1 MSLDFRLLAE
11 PNGVWGTGCS
21 TRAAVR
27 RSPCRCARPVAPK
40 NVLGDIGYR
49 NTNFVIIFSHV
60 FSLHVT
66 VRIAR
71 QRTHAGGPRA
81 ERDGTCTRFPHE
93 ARACRVVPLAAAA
106 AAPPPRDRDPTRIA
120 GCALTAGRTV
130 PRANQQPPGIGTT
143 APIRAPMIP
152 SMIAHFAPEPQ
163 LVRTPTDRGAC
174 WPRGRAGRDGDARTT
189 RCTQL
194 PRTAR
199 KNSLTSRGI
208 GLQTFASLHAS
219 THLLLL

>member
-40 NVLGDIGYR
+40 NVLNYR
-49 NTNFVIIFSHV
+49 LSQYEFCHNFFACFFASCYC
-60 FSLHVT
+60 
-66 VRIAR
+66 RIAR
-71 QRTHAGGPRA
+71 QRTHAGG
-81 ERDGTCTRFPHE
+81 
-93 ARACRVVPLAAAA
+93 ARARRGTAHAHGYRTRHVPVASYRWPQ
-106 AAPPPRDRDPTRIA
+106 PPRHHRRDRDPTRIA
-120 GCALTAGRTV
+120 GCASTAGRTV

-208 GLQTFASLHAS
+208 GLQTFAPLHAS

>member
-40 NVLGDIGYR
+40 NVFGDIGYR

-71 QRTHAGGPRA
+71 QRTQWRG
-81 ERDGTCTRFPHE
+81 
-93 ARACRVVPLAAAA
+93 ARARRGTAHAHGSRTRHVPVASYRWPQ
-106 AAPPPRDRDPTRIA
+106 PPRHHRRDRDPTRIA
-120 GCALTAGRTV
+120 GCASTAGRTV

-219 THLLLL
+219 TH

>member
-1 MSLDFRLLAE
+1 MFFRFMLLCESRDSAHTR
-11 PNGVWGTGCS
+11 GARARRGTAHAHGS
-21 TRAAVR
+21 RTRHV
-27 RSPCRCARPVAPK
+27 PVAS
-40 NVLGDIGYR
+40 YR
-49 NTNFVIIFSHV
+49 WP
-60 FSLHVT
+60 
-66 VRIAR
+66 
-71 QRTHAGGPRA
+71 QPPRHH
-81 ERDGTCTRFPHE
+81 R
-93 ARACRVVPLAAAA
+93 
-106 AAPPPRDRDPTRIA
+106 RDRDPTRIA

-208 GLQTFASLHAS
+208 GLQTFAPLHAS

>member
-1 MSLDFRLLAE
+1 MLLW
-11 PNGVWGTGCS
+11 N
-21 TRAAVR
+21 RATAHTHGGR
-27 RSPCRCARPVAPK
+27 AR
-40 NVLGDIGYR
+40 GEGR
-49 NTNFVIIFSHV
+49 HMHT
-60 FSLHVT
+60 VT
-66 VRIAR
+66 AR
-71 QRTHAGGPRA
+71 
-81 ERDGTCTRFPHE
+81 GTCLSRRTAGRS
-93 ARACRVVPLAAAA
+93 RRGT
-106 AAPPPRDRDPTRIA
+106 PPPRPRPDTHSGMRFDCRTD
-120 GCALTAGRTV
+120 CAARQPATPGHRHHCTNSCAHDSFNDCAFCARTA
-130 PRANQQPPGIGTT
+130 
-143 APIRAPMIP
+143 
-152 SMIAHFAPEPQ
+152 Q

>member
-1 MSLDFRLLAE
+1 MLLWNRA
-11 PNGVWGTGCS
+11 TAH
-21 TRAAVR
+21 TRGGR
-27 RSPCRCARPVAPK
+27 AR
-40 NVLGDIGYR
+40 GEGR
-49 NTNFVIIFSHV
+49 HMHT
-60 FSLHVT
+60 VT
-66 VRIAR
+66 AR
-71 QRTHAGGPRA
+71 
-81 ERDGTCTRFPHE
+81 GTCLSRRTAGRSRRGTTAATATRH
-93 ARACRVVPLAAAA
+93 
-106 AAPPPRDRDPTRIA
+106 PTRIA

-208 GLQTFASLHAS
+208 GLQTFAPLHAS

>member
-1 MSLDFRLLAE
+1 MLLWNRA
-11 PNGVWGTGCS
+11 TAH
-21 TRAAVR
+21 TRGGR
-27 RSPCRCARPVAPK
+27 AR
-40 NVLGDIGYR
+40 GEGR
-49 NTNFVIIFSHV
+49 HMHT
-60 FSLHVT
+60 VT
-66 VRIAR
+66 AR
-71 QRTHAGGPRA
+71 
-81 ERDGTCTRFPHE
+81 GTCLSR
-93 ARACRVVPLAAAA
+93 R
-106 AAPPPRDRDPTRIA
+106 
-120 GCALTAGRTV
+120 TAGRSRRGTTAATAR
-130 PRANQQPPGIGTT
+130 PDTHSGMRFDCRTDCAAGANQQPPGIGTT

-152 SMIAHFAPEPQ
+152 SMITHFAPEPQ

>member
-40 NVLGDIGYR
+40 NVFGDIGYR

-106 AAPPPRDRDPTRIA
+106 AAPPPRPRPDTHSGMRFDCRTD
-120 GCALTAGRTV
+120 CAAREPAT
-130 PRANQQPPGIGTT
+130 PGHRHHCTN
-143 APIRAPMIP
+143 
-152 SMIAHFAPEPQ
+152 SCAHDSFNDCAF
-163 LVRTPTDRGAC
+163 C
-174 WPRGRAGRDGDARTT
+174 ARTT
-189 RCTQL
+189 AG
-194 PRTAR
+194 P
-199 KNSLTSRGI
+199 
-208 GLQTFASLHAS
+208 HAD
-219 THLLLL
+219 